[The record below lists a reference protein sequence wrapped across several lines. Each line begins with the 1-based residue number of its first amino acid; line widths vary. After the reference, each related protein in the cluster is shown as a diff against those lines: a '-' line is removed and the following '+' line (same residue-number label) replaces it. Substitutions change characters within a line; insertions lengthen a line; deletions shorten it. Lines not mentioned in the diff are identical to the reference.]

1 MKQKQKKLNSNE
13 LKVLPLADLSHLNY
27 RKGKPTTR
35 NTWFPFSCLE
45 IVMCAFLS
53 FKDT

>member
-13 LKVLPLADLSHLNY
+13 LKVLPLADLSYLNH

-35 NTWFPFSCLE
+35 STWFPFSCLE
-45 IVMCAFLS
+45 IVMCAFLF

>member
-13 LKVLPLADLSHLNY
+13 SKVLPLANVSHLNH

-35 NTWFPFSCLE
+35 TLG
-45 IVMCAFLS
+45 FLLAVW
-53 FKDT
+53 K